1 MPKKNE
7 NVENKIAI
15 NLAMPEPSK
24 KPTQKQII
32 ANNAITILC
41 RLDNKIDAFLNFN
54 KN

>member
-7 NVENKIAI
+7 SVEKKIAI
-15 NLAMPEPSK
+15 ILAMPEPNK
-24 KPTQKQII
+24 KPTQKQVI
-32 ANNAITILC
+32 ANNAINILC